1 MKISSLRYPILLLAM
16 LGFLGALWAGWLRL
30 GWAWPLLSPVL
41 PGIHGALMVSA
52 FLGTLV
58 ALERAF
64 ALNRR
69 WMYVS
74 PALSG
79 LGGLLL
85 ILGAPTWLGALLI
98 AMGSLG
104 LVAIFIVILSMHL
117 SLYSMTMALGALSWL
132 VGNLLWLGGWSIYRL
147 VLWWAAFLILTI
159 AGERLELGRVRRLPQ
174 TAQRF
179 FGAAFSLLLLG
190 VLVSL
195 FDYVWGA
202 RVAGLGMLCLAFW
215 FLSYDIARRTIR
227 QEGLPRFVASALLA
241 GFVWLG
247 ISGVI
252 ALIYGGAF
260 AGAIYDAYLHAIF
273 VGFVI
278 SMIFGHA
285 PIIFPSLLGRPIR
298 YSVVFYIPLV
308 LLHSSLVLRII
319 GDLAGI
325 QSIRLW
331 GGLLNG
337 VSILL
342 YFALVAISLLMK
354 PEKH

>member
-1 MKISSLRYPILLLAM
+1 MKISSLRYPIILLAII
-16 LGFLGALWAGWLRL
+16 GFLAALWAGWLRL
-30 GWAWPLLSPVL
+30 GWAWPVLSPAL

-69 WMYVS
+69 WMYAA

-85 ILGAPTWLGALLI
+85 ILGAPAWIGALLI
-98 AMGSLG
+98 TLGSLV
-104 LVAIFIVILSMHL
+104 LVAIFVVIVRTHL
-117 SLYSMTMALGALSWL
+117 ALYTVTMAIGAACWL
-132 VGNLLWLGGWSIYRL
+132 AGNLLWLGGWSIYRL

-159 AGERLELGRVRRLPQ
+159 AGERLELGRVRRLPPS
-174 TAQRF
+174 AGRLF
-179 FGAAFSLLLLG
+179 IAAIGLLLSG
-190 VLVSL
+190 VLVSVL
-195 FDYVWGA
+195 DNIWGA

-215 FLSYDIARRTIR
+215 FLSFDIARKTIR
-227 QEGLPRFVASALLA
+227 QDGLPRFVAVALLA

-247 ISGVI
+247 ISGLI
-252 ALIYGGAF
+252 AMIYGGTF
-260 AGAIYDAYLHAIF
+260 AGAIYDATLHAIF

-298 YSVVFYIPLV
+298 FWPGFYAPLI
-308 LLHSSLVLRII
+308 LLHASLVMRIL
-319 GDLAGI
+319 GDLVGD
-325 QSIRLW
+325 QPLRLW

-337 VSILL
+337 IAILL
-342 YFALVAISLLMK
+342 YFLIVGISLATR
-354 PEKH
+354 PDHS